1 MTSEV
6 GDIIKMK
13 PQVYDEPES
22 EPMIASARTPREW
35 GLGPGAGLER
45 KNSEP
50 LRIDTLKKVK
60 CTLQFF
66 YEKYKRNLSSYDL
79 LQHNHKPGTKLKV
92 GGVKLLA

>member
-13 PQVYDEPES
+13 PQVHDEPES

-35 GLGPGAGLER
+35 GLGAGAGLER

-60 CTLQFF
+60 C
-66 YEKYKRNLSSYDL
+66 NLSSYDL

>member
-22 EPMIASARTPREW
+22 EPIIASARTPREW

-50 LRIDTLKKVK
+50 LRIDTLKKAK
-60 CTLQFF
+60 S
-66 YEKYKRNLSSYDL
+66 NLSSYDL

>member
-60 CTLQFF
+60 S
-66 YEKYKRNLSSYDL
+66 NLSSYDL

>member
-60 CTLQFF
+60 
-66 YEKYKRNLSSYDL
+66 RNLSSYDL

>member
-50 LRIDTLKKVK
+50 LRIETLKKVK
-60 CTLQFF
+60 S
-66 YEKYKRNLSSYDL
+66 NLSSYDL

>member
-50 LRIDTLKKVK
+50 L
-60 CTLQFF
+60 
-66 YEKYKRNLSSYDL
+66 
-79 LQHNHKPGTKLKV
+79 
-92 GGVKLLA
+92 

>member
-22 EPMIASARTPREW
+22 EPMIASARTPREL

-60 CTLQFF
+60 S
-66 YEKYKRNLSSYDL
+66 NLSSYDL

>member
-13 PQVYDEPES
+13 PQDYDEPES

-60 CTLQFF
+60 S
-66 YEKYKRNLSSYDL
+66 NLSSYDL